1 MAQHMA
7 QEAATGKPAPPMSQR
22 VKPWSVYE
30 LYPTRDGK
38 EIFLAILS
46 ERHWHTLCH
55 LLSFE
60 GAAEDPRFTDN
71 TARLAYREEIS
82 TMIRT
87 ATLQID
93 HDTLCSQL
101 EASGMPFAPLRTPSD
116 LFDDPQ
122 LNVEGRMLPIRM
134 ANGEIA
140 NLPPLPF
147 AIEGETMKLRRQPA
161 DIGEHSTEILT
172 SLGHDK
178 AQIDALVAS
187 GVLRR

>member
-1 MAQHMA
+1 
-7 QEAATGKPAPPMSQR
+7 
-22 VKPWSVYE
+22 
-30 LYPTRDGK
+30 
-38 EIFLAILS
+38 
-46 ERHWHTLCH
+46 
-55 LLSFE
+55 
-60 GAAEDPRFTDN
+60 
-71 TARLAYREEIS
+71 
-82 TMIRT
+82 MIRT